1 MVLDKGGGSEGGG
14 FLPEPRTLSEGNYI
28 LIPLR
33 NLVCIRLPGTSANC
47 LQCLSLCLLGVCMC
61 VCVPRF
67 PASTPRHTNTHAV
80 EGCDSPRNTTH
91 AGVITMQ
98 VDSSNY
104 CVNSCIL
111 FLGLF
116 FPIDKKAKKKCI
128 QKKPKKKKPLTA
140 CWTRVMLLTVRLLK
154 PTHVNSSPHPLTP
167 TRATTPLCL
176 YEGHDVFKTQYF
188 CILSVKCKEQGGC

>member
-1 MVLDKGGGSEGGG
+1 MLSDKVSLLFFFCGPGQRRRRERGWGVGG

-61 VCVPRF
+61 VCVPGFLR
-67 PASTPRHTNTHAV
+67 AHRATQIHTLTDGTV

-116 FPIDKKAKKKCI
+116 FSHWQKKQQKKKY
-128 QKKPKKKKPLTA
+128 PKKKKTH
-140 CWTRVMLLTVRLLK
+140 CLL
-154 PTHVNSSPHPLTP
+154 
-167 TRATTPLCL
+167 
-176 YEGHDVFKTQYF
+176 D
-188 CILSVKCKEQGGC
+188 

>member
-1 MVLDKGGGSEGGG
+1 MLSDKVSLLFLCGPGQRRRERGWGRGG

-47 LQCLSLCLLGVCMC
+47 LQCLSLCLLGVCVCVC

-116 FPIDKKAKKKCI
+116 FSHWQKKQKKCI
-128 QKKPKKKKPLTA
+128 QKKTTH
-140 CWTRVMLLTVRLLK
+140 CLL
-154 PTHVNSSPHPLTP
+154 
-167 TRATTPLCL
+167 
-176 YEGHDVFKTQYF
+176 D
-188 CILSVKCKEQGGC
+188 

>member
-1 MVLDKGGGSEGGG
+1 MLSDKVSLLFFFCGPGQRRRRERGWGVGG

-61 VCVPRF
+61 VCVPGFLR
-67 PASTPRHTNTHAV
+67 AHRATQIHTLTDGTV

-116 FPIDKKAKKKCI
+116 FS
-128 QKKPKKKKPLTA
+128 
-140 CWTRVMLLTVRLLK
+140 
-154 PTHVNSSPHPLTP
+154 H
-167 TRATTPLCL
+167 
-176 YEGHDVFKTQYF
+176 
-188 CILSVKCKEQGGC
+188 